1 MKTLRNTAIIAVVVT
16 SLGFVNV
23 FAQKKVEKVKAHLL
37 IDKVTAVSDE
47 AKSQSDE
54 SLRNILLDV
63 LNQASINESGRVN
76 IIFSVTPEK
85 HLEILNVFGTNQALV
100 IAVKYELANK
110 TIMVPDAVEGK
121 YFIPVVF

>member
-37 IDKVTAVSDE
+37 IDKVTAVSEE

-54 SLRNILLDV
+54 SLRSILLDV

-85 HLEILNVFGTNQALV
+85 HLEILNVFGTNQTLV
-100 IAVKYELANK
+100 LKVKYELANK
-110 TIMVPDAVEGK
+110 SIMVPDAVEGK